1 MSRAL
6 LISVFLMLLSGCGT
20 LDNKTIL
27 LNAGDSKERVLEV
40 MGTPQDRQ
48 ISSINEAWQY
58 CVSGA
63 SFGSNDHKI
72 VWLQSGLVTGVSTY
86 KSHASG
92 CTANMKQ
99 INWQS
104 KPDSVIEIRNR

>member
-1 MSRAL
+1 MVKNL
-6 LISVFLMLLSGCGT
+6 LISAFLTLLSACGT

-27 LNAGDSKERVLEV
+27 LNTGDSKERVLEV
-40 MGTPQDRQ
+40 MGKPQDRQ
-48 ISSINEAWQY
+48 ISGSNEAWQY

-72 VWLQSGLVTGVSTY
+72 VWLQSGLVTAISTY
-86 KSHASG
+86 KSHADG